1 MTVLSFFGKYF
12 YIFELLSHFK
22 LQYLLLF
29 LLSIGF
35 FSLFYRHQ
43 RVKKWLV
50 MSIIGFILNASVI
63 FPIYL
68 PEKII
73 TRIDSK
79 QFSLLLSNVLTS
91 NQSKQKLITL
101 IRQQQADFVIAL
113 EVDTHWENEL
123 KMIYSDYPYQSVIPR
138 NDNFGIALYSKY
150 PLENIQSLDFAKNG
164 IPSISA
170 TVKLEGKEIE
180 IIATHPFPPFN
191 KAFTLEQKLHFQAL
205 GKYIKGSENPVVVA
219 GDLNTTV
226 WSSAYKQLIALS
238 NLKNTRQGFGIIPS
252 WSVNSILQ
260 LPLDHVLISQQ
271 IQTVSI
277 EAMESID
284 SDHAPIYVKLSN

>member
-1 MTVLSFFGKYF
+1 VLSFFGNYF

-35 FSLFYRHQ
+35 FSLFYRH
-43 RVKKWLV
+43 RGYKKWLV
-50 MSIIGFILNASVI
+50 ISMIGFALNASVI

-68 PEKII
+68 PEKITI
-73 TRIDSK
+73 RTDSR

-91 NQSKQKLITL
+91 NQSKQKLIKL
-101 IRQQQADFVIAL
+101 IQQQQADFVIAL
-113 EVDTHWENEL
+113 EVDRHWESGL
-123 KMIYSDYPYQSVIPR
+123 KAIYSDYPYQSVIPR

-150 PLENIQSLDFAKNG
+150 PLENIQSIDFAKNG

-170 TVKLEGKEIE
+170 TVKLGGKEIQ
-180 IIATHPFPPFN
+180 IIATHPLPPFN
-191 KAFTLEQKLHFQAL
+191 ESFTLEQKLHFKAL
-205 GKYIKGSENPVVVA
+205 GKYVKGSENPIVVA

-226 WSSAYKQLIALS
+226 WSSAYDKLIALS
-238 NLKNTRQGFGIIPS
+238 NLKNTRQGYGIIPS

-277 EAMESID
+277 ETMESID
-284 SDHAPIYVKLSN
+284 SDHLPVYVQLFI